1 MSVAAVTEIAEEN
14 TGILTIKVIMH
25 FHFSNPT
32 AEAYKGAT
40 VPEKCIR
47 KLNLSCHLV
56 RKGESMQY
64 LSKDIVSEIT
74 H

>member
-1 MSVAAVTEIAEEN
+1 MAAITEIAEEN
-14 TGILTIKVIMH
+14 TAILTIKAIMH

-47 KLNLSCHLV
+47 KLNLSCHLAT
-56 RKGESMQY
+56 KGESMQY
-64 LSKDIVSEIT
+64 LSEDMVT
-74 H
+74 